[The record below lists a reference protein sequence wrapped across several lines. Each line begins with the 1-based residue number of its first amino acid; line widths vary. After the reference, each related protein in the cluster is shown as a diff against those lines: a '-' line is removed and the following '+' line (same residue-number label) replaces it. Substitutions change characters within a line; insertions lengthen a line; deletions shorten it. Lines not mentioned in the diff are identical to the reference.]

1 MVNNSIEEFYKQ
13 INSQI
18 YKMILNK
25 SSLSDICILIHP
37 DEDDK
42 VKQGI
47 EDLLIDFSIPILNF
61 IESYHCPN
69 GNIVVMDKNFLTG
82 RGRI

>member
-18 YKMILNK
+18 YKMILNR

-42 VKQGI
+42 IKQGI
-47 EDLLIDFSIPILNF
+47 EDLLIDFAIPTLNF
-61 IESYHCPN
+61 IESYHCPS
-69 GNIVVMDKNFLTG
+69 GSIVAMDKKFFNG
-82 RGRI
+82 KR